1 MFLSKVIILLIPI
14 FYFCS
19 TNSSISQTYPIYNEI
34 PSIAVVDQEALF
46 AKSKWGKNILNQV
59 ELLVSSLATENRSI
73 EKGLENEELFLTEKR
88 KLISKKEFNVFALEF
103 DLKVQNIRKQQGEKQ
118 KNINFLLN
126 DKRTQFFERI
136 TPLLLMLINDLG
148 VEVLLKKDTVALA
161 SLGSDITLIA
171 IKWIDETLKD

>member
-73 EKGLENEELFLTEKR
+73 EKDLEIEELFLTEK
-88 KLISKKEFNVFALEF
+88 
-103 DLKVQNIRKQQGEKQ
+103 
-118 KNINFLLN
+118 
-126 DKRTQFFERI
+126 
-136 TPLLLMLINDLG
+136 
-148 VEVLLKKDTVALA
+148 
-161 SLGSDITLIA
+161 
-171 IKWIDETLKD
+171 

>member
-1 MFLSKVIILLIPI
+1 M
-14 FYFCS
+14 
-19 TNSSISQTYPIYNEI
+19 
-34 PSIAVVDQEALF
+34 
-46 AKSKWGKNILNQV
+46 
-59 ELLVSSLATENRSI
+59 
-73 EKGLENEELFLTEKR
+73 
-88 KLISKKEFNVFALEF
+88 
-103 DLKVQNIRKQQGEKQ
+103 QNIRKQQGEKQ

-136 TPLLLMLINDLG
+136 TPILLMLINDLG